1 MPRFLTVAQAAEL
14 LSVTTDRITDWIA
27 AGELAAVNIGTR
39 GAAKRPTW
47 RISEAELQRFLDSRQ
62 STPAPQVATKRRNAV
77 NQVPHY
83 FR

>member
-27 AGELAAVNIGTR
+27 SGELAAVNIGVR
-39 GAAKRPTW
+39 GTSKRPTW
-47 RISEAELQRFLDSRQ
+47 RISEAELLRFLDSRQ
-62 STPAPQVATKRRNAV
+62 STPAPKVATKRRNAV